1 MQFKAAL
8 TNFVKSF
15 PEEPPAPGYSRRNG
29 NSLLDW
35 SGMVIKQFLYCPGI
49 DFFDGPIE
57 DSMKPNK
64 VTKST
69 VQSKV
74 LLQIAVQMIRLL
86 STILPWLGFFLV
98 REATCDDSDQEAT
111 LQLLLNSSPVTQ
123 LVSGFKLTLECDIAG
138 GAKSINWFQN
148 DEKLTVYEEVS
159 KKKVESND
167 ELIEKMTISLI
178 TNNDNNDPVYN
189 QFKCQ
194 GMISDETN
202 FNSNSILLQ
211 VFPAKTTKVPADKE
225 HTYEDE
231 SHEFV
236 CQFPNG
242 DVPTTYTVS
251 WEFNKQS
258 MVDQTWY
265 TIDTKVTKP
274 TLADGN
280 TVIET
285 IFKITKVDAGANG
298 EYSCSITWPDDGVVI
313 SSGEITL
320 AVRLISDTTEAFSM
334 SSGFPA
340 MFMCSAVGDKVAA
353 ITFSITDAVT
363 DMSRDV
369 TVVVTESVDDQQR
382 VTTVGNLDLSQLTAS
397 SFINCAVQ
405 WDGDATIL
413 TSNPN
418 LVTVMSVDI
427 TDKGVGKKR
436 SDGWV
441 AEKVYLELKCIAD
454 VQLPHHLPYWV
465 YPNPDFEWMLRT
477 EKSSKW
483 VKIVD
488 SDDIEFTIKSSKT
501 YGDRLMSALT
511 LGPIQ
516 IEHNKYDVKCNVDY
530 HSNVEQNF
538 QGGKV
543 SSEEFEV
550 KVMHIK
556 SFLVVS
562 DDTIVVGEDFD
573 LVCLAYG
580 PPDSKQEI
588 ELLNNSEGKFYHFH
602 TKVYDGDGENYR
614 EDFTVNAEY
623 VVLDGANLTCQVGF
637 EDYSFNVSKSLLV
650 KSYYDC
656 TKAPISSFDTLP
668 PVLPGMSIEYTDD
681 KGDRTAK
688 VICPDD
694 DVHGKYII
702 DGTDYVKEESFCS
715 KRTGAYEPP
724 QLASCKF
731 VYPFVHGTYEQ
742 VWDLQKADFTVCE
755 YEDTNEDYYYS
766 STQIWKNLVTRS
778 DKCGTHIVVPCLQ
791 TNECTLVDVRGKTGC
806 RWNDETKALTIF
818 YTVKLTNKVWTEKE
832 RDALVNLPLTDYRG
846 VPLAVETKIPFYDCS
861 GAEWRSRIKF
871 KYLGRMEFDA
881 DSNTVIERKKGKS
894 LTGLYIGIVVAI
906 LLAIGAAIVV
916 YYRKALIGRLRN

>member
-1 MQFKAAL
+1 
-8 TNFVKSF
+8 
-15 PEEPPAPGYSRRNG
+15 
-29 NSLLDW
+29 
-35 SGMVIKQFLYCPGI
+35 
-49 DFFDGPIE
+49 
-57 DSMKPNK
+57 
-64 VTKST
+64 
-69 VQSKV
+69 
-74 LLQIAVQMIRLL
+74 MIRLL

-111 LQLLLNSSPVTQ
+111 LQLLLNSSPVTR

-159 KKKVESND
+159 KTKVESND
-167 ELIEKMTISLI
+167 ELIEKMKISLI
-178 TNNDNNDPVYN
+178 TNNDNNDPVDN

-194 GMISDETN
+194 GMTSDETN
-202 FNSNSILLQ
+202 FNSNSILLR
-211 VFPAKTTKVPADKE
+211 VFPAKTTKAPADNE

-231 SHEFV
+231 SHELV
-236 CQFPNG
+236 CQFPDS
-242 DVPTTYTVS
+242 DVVTKYTVS
-251 WEFNKQS
+251 WEFNIQS

-265 TIDTKVTKP
+265 TIDTKQTD
-274 TLADGN
+274 LADGDA
-280 TVIET
+280 VIET
-285 IFKITKVDAGANG
+285 IFKITKVDAGADG
-298 EYSCSITWPDDGVVI
+298 KYSCSVTWENGVVI

-363 DMSRDV
+363 ENSRDV
-369 TVVVTESVDDQQR
+369 TVVVTESHDDQQR
-382 VTTVGNLDLSQLTAS
+382 VTTVGNFDLSQLTAS

-405 WDGDATIL
+405 WDGDAIIL
-413 TSNPN
+413 KSNPN
-418 LVTVMSVDI
+418 LVTVMLVDI

-454 VQLPHHLPYWV
+454 VQLPSGLWV
-465 YPNPDFEWMLRT
+465 DPIPDFEWMLRT
-477 EKSSKW
+477 EKSSEW

-516 IEHNKYDVKCNVDY
+516 IGHNKYDVKCNVDY
-530 HSNVEQNF
+530 HSNAGRKF

-580 PPDSKQEI
+580 PPDSKKEI
-588 ELLNNSEGKFYHFH
+588 ELLNNSEGKFYHFY

-623 VVLDGANLTCQVGF
+623 VVLDGANLTCQVRLEL

-668 PVLPGMSIEYTDD
+668 GMSIEYTDNE
-681 KGDRTAK
+681 GDRTAK

-694 DVHGKYII
+694 NVHGKYII

-731 VYPFVHGTYEQ
+731 VYPFVYGTYEQ

-778 DKCGTHIVVPCLQ
+778 DKCGTHIVVPCLK

-806 RWNDETKALTIF
+806 RWNNETKALTIF

-832 RDALVNLPLTDYRG
+832 RDALVNLPLIDYRG
-846 VPLAVETKIPFYDCS
+846 VPLAVEIKIPFYDCS
-861 GAEWRSRIKF
+861 GAEWRSRIN
-871 KYLGRMEFDA
+871 YLGRMEFDA
-881 DSNTVIERKKGKS
+881 DSDTVIHIERKKGKS